1 MAQKGSLIDRMRAN
15 PRKDWTIED
24 VRRLCDGAGLS
35 LKPPT
40 GGSHYKVTSER
51 LAYLLTI
58 PAHRPIKPIYIR
70 MLLNYA
76 DAHNAAQ
83 DDQTNGS

>member
-1 MAQKGSLIDRMRAN
+1 MRAN
-15 PRKDWTIED
+15 PREDWTIED
-24 VRRLCDGAGLS
+24 VRRFCGEAGLS

-40 GGSHYKVTSER
+40 GGSHYKVTSDR
-51 LAYLLTI
+51 LADLLTI

-70 MLLNYA
+70 MLVSYA
-76 DAHNAAQ
+76 DAHIAAQ